1 MKQPSVQARRRAFDG
16 RDPPSTI
23 CSPVRLTNDLGQ
35 VWWWVLLLGVV
46 AASALGGES
55 TPAPTPAPDAPPVCA
70 PAAPAPAEDASVSE
84 EDDADPPLK
93 VPKRSDEAPI
103 ASFKSIPKEYDLL
116 QKAKLDKATGKL
128 MLERDGKP
136 APLTIDPVLQ
146 DQLTRILR
154 DYQTPYAAAVA
165 IEPSTGRVLALA
177 EHAEAD
183 PSLRGLPEA
192 PIFPA
197 ASVFKV
203 VTASALLGEGIS
215 PDETECFHGGK
226 RRLSAKL
233 LEDSSRDSRC
243 VTLSEALGMSA
254 NVAFAKF
261 TSRALTADKLRAMAR
276 AYRFNRQIDFP
287 IPMGISL
294 AAIPDDPMGLPTAG
308 AGFGDVY
315 LSPLHGALMAA
326 VPANKGAWRDAVL
339 FEQDAPTSPPQD
351 PPRVI
356 PEPDARSLASMM
368 EQTVTIGTAHRIF
381 RQRAF
386 RVPGAVGKTG
396 CLADRNPFRDY
407 TWFIGYAPKDDP
419 KVAVAAVIVNDYL
432 WRIRATWLGREA
444 MRLALE
450 GQSRWAKPLVAAV
463 PTEPPPDFT
472 IQVFPPPDLTQD
484 APAIGGGG
492 SPPTGSP

>member
-1 MKQPSVQARRRAFDG
+1 
-16 RDPPSTI
+16 
-23 CSPVRLTNDLGQ
+23 
-35 VWWWVLLLGVV
+35 
-46 AASALGGES
+46 
-55 TPAPTPAPDAPPVCA
+55 
-70 PAAPAPAEDASVSE
+70 VSRPE
-84 EDDADPPLK
+84 EQDETEPPLK

-103 ASFKSIPKEYDLL
+103 ASYKSLPKEYDLL
-116 QKAKLDKATGKL
+116 QQAKLDKATGKL
-128 MLERDGKP
+128 MIDRDGTP
-136 APLTIDPVLQ
+136 APLTIDPTLQ
-146 DQLTRILR
+146 DQLTKILR

-165 IEPSTGRVLALA
+165 IEPATGRVLAMA
-177 EHAEAD
+177 EHSEAN
-183 PSLRGLPEA
+183 PELRGLPVA

-226 RRLSAKL
+226 RRISAQL

-254 NVAFAKF
+254 NVVFAKL
-261 TSRALTADKLRAMAR
+261 TARALTAEKLQAMAKT
-276 AYRFNRQIDFP
+276 YRFNRQIDFP
-287 IPMGISL
+287 IPVGISL
-294 AAIPDDPMGLPTAG
+294 AGIPDDAMGLPNAG

-326 VPANKGAWRDAVL
+326 VPANKGNWRDAVL
-339 FEQDAPTSPPQD
+339 FEQDAPTAPPEDQ
-351 PPRVI
+351 VI
-356 PEPDARSLASMM
+356 PEPDAHSLALMM

-381 RQRAF
+381 RERAF

-396 CLADRNPFRDY
+396 CLADRKPFRDY
-407 TWFIGYAPKDDP
+407 SWFIGYAPKDDP

-450 GQSRWAKPLVAAV
+450 GQGRWAKPLIATV
-463 PTEPPPDFT
+463 PPPDVT
-472 IQVFPPPDLTQD
+472 QQPPAA
-484 APAIGGGG
+484 APAETGTGG
-492 SPPTGSP
+492 SPTGSP